1 MAAWTAQQGSGSI
14 PPELALPRLS
24 VDRTRHCLAG
34 ARYVV
39 SPHCDARPDPADISL
54 IVVHAI
60 SLPPGE
66 FGGPHVERLFTARLD
81 PAAHPYFE
89 TIKALEVSAHL
100 FIDRRGEI
108 TQFVPFDRRAWHAG
122 ASSFDGRERCNDF
135 SIGIELEGCD
145 EQPFTDAQYEQLAR
159 GCGALMDAYPAIT
172 PARILGHSD
181 IAPGRKTDPGP
192 LFDWDGFQAR
202 LEFPR

>member
-1 MAAWTAQQGSGSI
+1 MSAWTAAPAAGSV
-14 PPELALPRLS
+14 PPELALPHLS
-24 VDRTRHCLAG
+24 VDTTTQRLRDVRYLA
-34 ARYVV
+34 
-39 SPHCDARPDPADISL
+39 SPHCDARPDPEDVSL

-66 FGGPHVERLFTARLD
+66 FGGPHVERFFTGGLEA
-81 PAAHPYFE
+81 AAHPYFG
-89 TIKALEVSAHL
+89 TIRDLQVSAHL
-100 FIDRRGEI
+100 YVDRRGGL

-122 ASSFDGRERCNDF
+122 ASVFDGRERCNDY

-145 EQPFTDAQYEQLAR
+145 EQPFETAQYETLAR
-159 GCGALMDAYPAIT
+159 ACDALMRAYPAIT
-172 PARILGHSD
+172 PARIVGHSD

-192 LFDWDGFQAR
+192 RFDWDGFLAR